1 MQNTGHIAILM
12 NRLMMETVYIMRD
25 HKMVGIAVGCSD
37 IEGIKSDI
45 YNVSGL
51 NRYEWVEIIPIRY
64 YPGKNSSEIIEIEK
78 RLNTQNSDI
87 IFDVY

>member
-1 MQNTGHIAILM
+1 
-12 NRLMMETVYIMRD
+12 
-25 HKMVGIAVGCSD
+25 MVGIAVGCSD